1 MSGGDLDNGA
11 VNDEEVGFLSSPKP
25 VLGNNTS
32 NEKPYGTLLT
42 REDLLRL
49 ESEEPIWRRVRLI
62 LLIAFWVLWVGLLAA
77 AIVIIVLTP
86 KCPPTPVLSFWQK
99 KVGYWL
105 DPFSFS
111 DSNGDF
117 IGDFKGIVNKLDY
130 IKDVVGAGFIILSS
144 IVSGHYTNNATSL
157 GLVQNFSL
165 MDPALGTL
173 NDFRSLIKTYHR
185 SGLEIVITLD
195 FNSISTTHEWVKKP
209 GFIQAPLPG
218 SVVARDGSKPTVT
231 LNGKSYYSVGD
242 KNTVDLNLSSDE
254 VVQNLESVTKY
265 WLNEG
270 VDGILLSSAAFF
282 VEEED
287 QTEYP
292 TLSLVNATNS
302 WFEKY
307 PSTQLFTNGSV
318 QFVTRLRSLVDSV
331 SISSGRE
338 RLLAV
343 DPGDCGYGLSDS
355 VDKAIDF
362 LGTKDHPAAHMVI
375 SRQFVKHRAWKAQP
389 SVPSWQEITIR
400 SYHPVTSNA
409 KTALALTT
417 ATPSDHRHGDIVALA
432 SIFLLPGTPL
442 VYYGSELAIQLT
454 PSLSSPKDIYPFG
467 KVPFPNLSKRD
478 SELVCQLPMPWDRS
492 GAGFSSS
499 LSNNTFANYLKQFG
513 IVETVDSALSFGR
526 ENTPLKMVQELIK
539 LRERPSLKW
548 GEFEMLESG
557 EEMDDIELF
566 KRKAIGHPAFIVA
579 VIKRTPNYAATFNF
593 AGVCGH
599 FIPRLTYPP
608 RPALKLNE
616 AIDSSRIYL
625 QSDNEP
631 AVYVFECA

>member
-1 MSGGDLDNGA
+1 MSGGDLENGI

-32 NEKPYGTLLT
+32 NEKPYGSLLT

-77 AIVIIVLTP
+77 AIVIIVVTP

-144 IVSGHYTNNATSL
+144 IVSGHYSNAATSL
-157 GLVQNFSL
+157 GLVRNFSTI
-165 MDPALGTL
+165 DPALGTL

-185 SGLEIVITLD
+185 SGLEVVITLD

-209 GFIQAPLPG
+209 EFLRAPLPG
-218 SVVARDGSKPTVT
+218 SVVARDGSKPTVN

-242 KNTVDLNLSSDE
+242 KNSVDLNLSSDE

-270 VDGILLSSAAFF
+270 VDGILLSSAAFY
-282 VEEED
+282 VEEENEA
-287 QTEYP
+287 EYP
-292 TLSLVNATNS
+292 MLSLVRRFSNI
-302 WFEKY
+302 
-307 PSTQLFTNGSV
+307 FTIY
-318 QFVTRLRSLVDSV
+318 L
-331 SISSGRE
+331 
-338 RLLAV
+338 V
-343 DPGDCGYGLSDS
+343 DPGDCGYGLSDT
-355 VDKAIDF
+355 VDKSIDF

-375 SRQFVKHRAWKAQP
+375 SRQFVEHRGWKAQP
-389 SVPSWQEITIR
+389 NVTSWQEITIR

-409 KTALALTT
+409 KAALALTT
-417 ATPSDHRHGDIVALA
+417 ATPSDHRHGDIAALA

-442 VYYGSELAIQLT
+442 VYYGSELAIQLI
-454 PSLSSPKDIYPFG
+454 PSLSSPEDIYPFG

-539 LRERPSLKW
+539 LREKPSLKW

-557 EEMDDIELF
+557 EEVDDIELF
-566 KRKAIGHPAFIVA
+566 KREAIGHPAFIVA

-593 AGVCGH
+593 AGVCGR
-599 FIPRLTYPP
+599 FIPRLTYPL

-625 QSDNEP
+625 QSDSEP

>member
-1 MSGGDLDNGA
+1 MSGGDLENGI

-32 NEKPYGTLLT
+32 NEKPYGSLLT

-77 AIVIIVLTP
+77 AIVIIVVTP

-144 IVSGHYTNNATSL
+144 IVSGHYSNAATSL
-157 GLVQNFSL
+157 GLVRNFSTI
-165 MDPALGTL
+165 DPALGTL

-185 SGLEIVITLD
+185 SGLEVVITLD

-209 GFIQAPLPG
+209 EFLRAPLPG
-218 SVVARDGSKPTVT
+218 SVVARDGSKPTVN

-242 KNTVDLNLSSDE
+242 KNSVDLNLSSDE
-254 VVQNLESVTKY
+254 VVQNLE
-265 WLNEG
+265 
-270 VDGILLSSAAFF
+270 
-282 VEEED
+282 
-287 QTEYP
+287 
-292 TLSLVNATNS
+292 
-302 WFEKY
+302 
-307 PSTQLFTNGSV
+307 
-318 QFVTRLRSLVDSV
+318 
-331 SISSGRE
+331 
-338 RLLAV
+338 
-343 DPGDCGYGLSDS
+343 
-355 VDKAIDF
+355 
-362 LGTKDHPAAHMVI
+362 
-375 SRQFVKHRAWKAQP
+375 
-389 SVPSWQEITIR
+389 
-400 SYHPVTSNA
+400 
-409 KTALALTT
+409 
-417 ATPSDHRHGDIVALA
+417 
-432 SIFLLPGTPL
+432 
-442 VYYGSELAIQLT
+442 
-454 PSLSSPKDIYPFG
+454 
-467 KVPFPNLSKRD
+467 
-478 SELVCQLPMPWDRS
+478 
-492 GAGFSSS
+492 
-499 LSNNTFANYLKQFG
+499 
-513 IVETVDSALSFGR
+513 SALSFGR

-539 LRERPSLKW
+539 LREKPSLKW

-557 EEMDDIELF
+557 EEVDDIELF
-566 KRKAIGHPAFIVA
+566 KREAIGHPAFIVA

-593 AGVCGH
+593 AGVCGR
-599 FIPRLTYPP
+599 FIPRLTYPL

-625 QSDNEP
+625 QSDSEP